1 MASDSGL
8 LQKNPEHF
16 TVNTTSRSST
26 YAIKLSHLGDRDC
39 KAEFLLD
46 FLKNIS
52 CDTLYLVGDPVG
64 IWAMKRSFFWPTS
77 HHEVLRK
84 IISIA
89 NSGTKVIY
97 IPDNHDELAR
107 ETAIVLPPSGPEK

>member
-1 MASDSGL
+1 MPIILAKKEVGMHYPAIWLSD
-8 LQKNPEHF
+8 
-16 TVNTTSRSST
+16 
-26 YAIKLSHLGDRDC
+26 IHLGDRDC